1 MRYVV
6 GFLFDPKLYNV
17 VLIKK
22 NKPEW
27 QKGKLNGVGGKI
39 EAGETCLEAMIRE
52 FYEETGLLIKD
63 WTYMGVINGNESE
76 IHFYYSIS
84 EQYNEVK
91 TVEAETVVVYPV
103 CAVVEHIVC
112 LIFHG

>member
-1 MRYVV
+1 
-6 GFLFDPKLYNV
+6 
-17 VLIKK
+17 
-22 NKPEW
+22 
-27 QKGKLNGVGGKI
+27 
-39 EAGETCLEAMIRE
+39 
-52 FYEETGLLIKD
+52 
-63 WTYMGVINGNESE
+63 MGVINGNESE